1 MTKQIFSRKTLLPL
15 VAGILIGATVGGVGI
30 VVAATTTTTITG
42 CADKTTGV
50 LRYAAD
56 GKCKSKKENKID
68 WNQAGTAGAAGT
80 AGSAGATG
88 ATGAAGAKGDK
99 GNTGVTGV
107 TGDTGAAGATFQNAT
122 EVALT
127 DAAATLTSA
136 QIISSRLF
144 KITPTAARV
153 LTTGTAAEILT
164 TMTGEAVGSTFEF
177 TIVNLAPATHA
188 ATLTAGTGVTLVGV
202 AAVSALTSATF
213 MGRVDST
220 TAITIYRT
228 N

>member
-1 MTKQIFSRKTLLPL
+1 MTNKIFSRKSLLPL
-15 VAGILIGATVGGVGI
+15 VAGVLIGATVGGVGI
-30 VVAATTTTTITG
+30 VVAAATTNTVTG
-42 CADKTTGV
+42 CADKTTGI

-56 GKCKSKKENKID
+56 GKCKTKKENKVE
-68 WNQAGTAGAAGT
+68 WNQAGAAGA
-80 AGSAGATG
+80 AGATG
-88 ATGAAGAKGDK
+88 ATGATGAKGDK
-99 GNTGVTGV
+99 GNTGV

-127 DAAATLTSA
+127 DAAATLTST

-144 KITPTAARV
+144 KITPTAARA

-164 TMTGEAVGSTFEF
+164 TMTGEGVGSTFEF
-177 TIVNLAPATHA
+177 TIVNLAASLHA

>member
-1 MTKQIFSRKTLLPL
+1 MTNKIFSRKTLLPL
-15 VAGILIGATVGGVGI
+15 VAGVLIGATVGGVGI
-30 VVAATTTTTITG
+30 VVAAATTNTVTG
-42 CADKTTGV
+42 CANKTTGI

-56 GKCKSKKENKID
+56 GKCKSKIENKIE
-68 WNQAGTAGAAGT
+68 WNQAGA

-88 ATGAAGAKGDK
+88 ATGATGEKGDK
-99 GNTGVTGV
+99 GNTGATGA
-107 TGDTGAAGATFQNAT
+107 TGDTGATGATFQNAT

-127 DAAATLTSA
+127 AAATLTSS
-136 QIISSRLF
+136 QLISSRLF
-144 KITPTAARV
+144 KVTPVASIA
-153 LTTGTAAEILT
+153 LTTATAAEILT
-164 TMTGEAVGSTFEF
+164 TMTGEGVGSTFEF
-177 TIVNLAPATHA
+177 TIVNLAAATHA

>member
-1 MTKQIFSRKTLLPL
+1 MTNKIFSRKSLLPL
-15 VAGILIGATVGGVGI
+15 VAGVLIGATVGGVGI
-30 VVAATTTTTITG
+30 VVAAATTNTVTG
-42 CADKTTGV
+42 CANKTTGI

-56 GKCKSKKENKID
+56 GKCKSKIENKIE
-68 WNQAGTAGAAGT
+68 WNQAGA

-88 ATGAAGAKGDK
+88 ATGATGEKGDK
-99 GNTGVTGV
+99 GNTGATGATGA
-107 TGDTGAAGATFQNAT
+107 TGDTGATGATFQNAT

-127 DAAATLTSA
+127 AAATLTSS
-136 QIISSRLF
+136 QLISSRLF
-144 KITPTAARV
+144 KVTPVASIA
-153 LTTGTAAEILT
+153 LTTATAAEILT
-164 TMTGEAVGSTFEF
+164 TMTGEGVGSTFEF
-177 TIVNLAPATHA
+177 TIVNLAAATHA

>member
-1 MTKQIFSRKTLLPL
+1 MTNKIFSRKSLLPL
-15 VAGILIGATVGGVGI
+15 VAGVLIGATVGGVGI
-30 VVAATTTTTITG
+30 VVAAATTNTVTG
-42 CADKTTGV
+42 CANKTSGI

-56 GKCKSKKENKID
+56 GKCKSKIENKVE
-68 WNQAGTAGAAGT
+68 WNQAGVAGAAGAAGT
-80 AGSAGATG
+80 AGAAGATG
-88 ATGAAGAKGDK
+88 ATGAK
-99 GNTGVTGV
+99 GNTGVTGD
-107 TGDTGAAGATFQNAT
+107 TGATGAAGATFQNAT

-127 DAAATLTSA
+127 AAATLTSS
-136 QIISSRLF
+136 QLISSRLF
-144 KITPTAARV
+144 KVTPVASIA
-153 LTTGTAAEILT
+153 LTTATAAEILT
-164 TMTGEAVGSTFEF
+164 TMTGEGVGSTFEF
-177 TIVNLAPATHA
+177 TIVNLAAATYA

>member
-1 MTKQIFSRKTLLPL
+1 MTNKIFSRNSLLPL

-30 VVAATTTTTITG
+30 VVAVATTNTVTG
-42 CADKTTGV
+42 CANKTTGI

-56 GKCKSKKENKID
+56 GKCKSKIENKIE
-68 WNQAGTAGAAGT
+68 WNQAGA

-88 ATGAAGAKGDK
+88 ATGATGEKGDK
-99 GNTGVTGV
+99 GNTGATGATGA
-107 TGDTGAAGATFQNAT
+107 TGDTGATGATFQNAT

-127 DAAATLTSA
+127 AAATLTSS
-136 QIISSRLF
+136 QLISSRLF
-144 KITPTAARV
+144 KVTPVASIA
-153 LTTGTAAEILT
+153 LTTATAAEILT
-164 TMTGEAVGSTFEF
+164 TMTGEGVGSTFEF
-177 TIVNLAPATHA
+177 TIVNLAAATHA

>member
-1 MTKQIFSRKTLLPL
+1 MTNKIFSRKSLLPL
-15 VAGILIGATVGGVGI
+15 VAGVLIGATVGGVGI
-30 VVAATTTTTITG
+30 VVAVATTNTVTG
-42 CADKTTGV
+42 CANKTTGI

-56 GKCKSKKENKID
+56 GKCKSKIENKVE
-68 WNQAGTAGAAGT
+68 WNQAGVAGAAG
-80 AGSAGATG
+80 AAGATG
-88 ATGAAGAKGDK
+88 ATGATGAKGDK
-99 GNTGVTGV
+99 GNTGVTGE
-107 TGDTGAAGATFQNAT
+107 TGAAGATFQNAT

-127 DAAATLTSA
+127 DAAATLTST

-144 KITPTAARV
+144 KITPTAARA

-164 TMTGEAVGSTFEF
+164 TMTGEGVGSTFEF
-177 TIVNLAPATHA
+177 TIVNLAAATHA

>member
-42 CADKTTGV
+42 CADKTTGI

-68 WNQAGTAGAAGT
+68 WNQVGTAGA
-80 AGSAGATG
+80 AGATG

-99 GNTGVTGV
+99 GNTGVTG
-107 TGDTGAAGATFQNAT
+107 DTGATGATFQNAT

-127 DAAATLTSA
+127 ATASLTSA
-136 QIISSRLF
+136 QMISSRLF
-144 KITPTAARV
+144 KVTSAAAV
-153 LTTGTAAEILT
+153 TLTTATAAEILT

-177 TIVNLAPATHA
+177 TIVNVGSSVGIVTLA
-188 ATLTAGTGVTLVGV
+188 AGTGVTLVGLV
-202 AAVSALTSATF
+202 TSAITTSSTF

>member
-1 MTKQIFSRKTLLPL
+1 MTNKIFSRKTLLPL
-15 VAGILIGATVGGVGI
+15 VAGVLIGATVGGVGI
-30 VVAATTTTTITG
+30 VVAAATTNTVTG
-42 CADKTTGV
+42 CANKTTGI

-56 GKCKSKKENKID
+56 GKCKSKIENKIE
-68 WNQAGTAGAAGT
+68 WNQAGA

-88 ATGAAGAKGDK
+88 ATGATGEKGDK
-99 GNTGVTGV
+99 GNTGATGATGA
-107 TGDTGAAGATFQNAT
+107 TGDTGATGATFQNAT

-127 DAAATLTSA
+127 AAATLTSS
-136 QIISSRLF
+136 QLISSRLF
-144 KITPTAARV
+144 KVTPVASIA
-153 LTTGTAAEILT
+153 LTTATAAEILT
-164 TMTGEAVGSTFEF
+164 TMTGEGVGSTFEF
-177 TIVNLAPATHA
+177 TIVNLAAATHA

>member
-1 MTKQIFSRKTLLPL
+1 MTNKIFSRNSLLPL
-15 VAGILIGATVGGVGI
+15 VAGVLIGATVGGVGI
-30 VVAATTTTTITG
+30 VVAVATTNTVTG
-42 CADKTTGV
+42 CANKTTGI

-56 GKCKSKKENKID
+56 GKCKSKMENKVE
-68 WNQAGTAGAAGT
+68 WNQAGLAGAAG
-80 AGSAGATG
+80 AT
-88 ATGAAGAKGDK
+88 GAKGDK
-99 GNTGVTGV
+99 GNTGVTGE
-107 TGDTGAAGATFQNAT
+107 TGPAGATFQNAT

-127 DAAATLTSA
+127 DAAATLTST
-136 QIISSRLF
+136 QIVSSRLF
-144 KITPTAARV
+144 KITPTAARA

-164 TMTGEAVGSTFEF
+164 AMTGEGVGSTFEF
-177 TIVNLAPATHA
+177 TIVNLAAATHA

-202 AAVSALTSATF
+202 AAVPALTSATF

>member
-80 AGSAGATG
+80 AGTAGATG

-99 GNTGVTGV
+99 GNTGVAGV

-127 DAAATLTSA
+127 ATASLTSA
-136 QIISSRLF
+136 QMISSRLF
-144 KITPTAARV
+144 KVTSAAAV
-153 LTTGTAAEILT
+153 TLTTATAAEILT
-164 TMTGEAVGSTFEF
+164 TMTGEGVASTFEF
-177 TIVNLAPATHA
+177 TIVNIGSSVGIVTLA
-188 ATLTAGTGVTLVGV
+188 AGTGVTLVGLV
-202 AAVSALTSATF
+202 TSAITTSSTF

>member
-1 MTKQIFSRKTLLPL
+1 MTNKIFSRKSLLPL
-15 VAGILIGATVGGVGI
+15 VAGVLIGATVGGVGI
-30 VVAATTTTTITG
+30 VVAVATTNTVTG
-42 CADKTTGV
+42 CANKTTGI

-56 GKCKSKKENKID
+56 GKCKSKIENKIE
-68 WNQAGTAGAAGT
+68 WNQAGA

-88 ATGAAGAKGDK
+88 ATGATGEKGDK
-99 GNTGVTGV
+99 GNTGATGATGA
-107 TGDTGAAGATFQNAT
+107 TGDTGATGATFQNAT

-127 DAAATLTSA
+127 AAATLTSS
-136 QIISSRLF
+136 QLISSRLF
-144 KITPTAARV
+144 KVTPVASIA
-153 LTTGTAAEILT
+153 LTTATAAEILT
-164 TMTGEAVGSTFEF
+164 TMTGEGVGSTFEF
-177 TIVNLAPATHA
+177 TIVNLAAATHA

>member
-107 TGDTGAAGATFQNAT
+107 TGDTGATGATFQNAT

-127 DAAATLTSA
+127 AAATLTSS
-136 QIISSRLF
+136 QLISSRLF
-144 KITPTAARV
+144 KVTPVASIA

-177 TIVNLAPATHA
+177 TIVNLAAATHA

>member
-107 TGDTGAAGATFQNAT
+107 TGDTGATGATFQNAT

-127 DAAATLTSA
+127 AAATLTSS
-136 QIISSRLF
+136 QLISSRLF
-144 KITPTAARV
+144 KVTPVASIA
-153 LTTGTAAEILT
+153 LTTATAAEILT
-164 TMTGEAVGSTFEF
+164 TMTGEGVGSTFEF
-177 TIVNLAPATHA
+177 TIVNLAAATHA

>member
-1 MTKQIFSRKTLLPL
+1 MTNKIFSRKSLLPL
-15 VAGILIGATVGGVGI
+15 VAGVLIGATVGGVGI
-30 VVAATTTTTITG
+30 VVAVATTNTVTG
-42 CADKTTGV
+42 CANKTTGI
-50 LRYAAD
+50 LRYSAD
-56 GKCKSKKENKID
+56 GKCKSKIENKIE
-68 WNQAGTAGAAGT
+68 WNQAGAAGATGAAGAAGV
-80 AGSAGATG
+80 AGATG
-88 ATGAAGAKGDK
+88 ATGAKGDK
-99 GNTGVTGV
+99 GNTGV

-127 DAAATLTSA
+127 DAAATLTST

-144 KITPTAARV
+144 KITPTAARA

-164 TMTGEAVGSTFEF
+164 TMTGEGVGSTFEF
-177 TIVNLAPATHA
+177 TIVNLAAATHA

>member
-1 MTKQIFSRKTLLPL
+1 MTNKIFSRNSLLPL
-15 VAGILIGATVGGVGI
+15 VAGVLIGATVGGVGI
-30 VVAATTTTTITG
+30 VVAVATTNTVTG
-42 CADKTTGV
+42 CANKTTGI

-56 GKCKSKKENKID
+56 GKCKSKIENKIE
-68 WNQAGTAGAAGT
+68 WNQAGA

-88 ATGAAGAKGDK
+88 ATGATGEKGDK
-99 GNTGVTGV
+99 GNTGATGA
-107 TGDTGAAGATFQNAT
+107 TGDTGATGATFQNAT

-127 DAAATLTSA
+127 AAATLTSS
-136 QIISSRLF
+136 QLISSRLF
-144 KITPTAARV
+144 KVTPVASIA
-153 LTTGTAAEILT
+153 LTTATAAEILT
-164 TMTGEAVGSTFEF
+164 TMTGEGVGSTFEF
-177 TIVNLAPATHA
+177 TIVNLAAATHA

>member
-1 MTKQIFSRKTLLPL
+1 MTNKIFSRKSLLPL
-15 VAGILIGATVGGVGI
+15 VAGVLIGATVGGVGI
-30 VVAATTTTTITG
+30 VVAVATTNTVTG
-42 CADKTTGV
+42 CANKTTGI

-56 GKCKSKKENKID
+56 GKCKSKIENKVE
-68 WNQAGTAGAAGT
+68 WNQAGVAGAAG
-80 AGSAGATG
+80 AAGATG
-88 ATGAAGAKGDK
+88 ATGATGAKGDK
-99 GNTGVTGV
+99 GNTGVTGE
-107 TGDTGAAGATFQNAT
+107 TGAAGATFQNAT

-127 DAAATLTSA
+127 DAAATLTST

-144 KITPTAARV
+144 KITPAAARA
-153 LTTGTAAEILT
+153 LTTATAAEILT
-164 TMTGEAVGSTFEF
+164 TMTSEGVGSTFEF
-177 TIVNLAPATHA
+177 TIVNLAAATHA
-188 ATLTAGTGVTLVGV
+188 VTLTAGTGVTLVGV